1 MTYVYK
7 NLLIVERESSHFESV
22 KMLKDYFNTWF
33 PPRQLFEAESASDK
47 IILYYDDTISTSDNI
62 EPIKNIKYAFDKHY
76 TGTIKILIDAY
87 NIKIIFGDFSSPDT
101 CKKALSM
108 LKDYF
113 IHALKVSSKSD
124 NKLNELKCTVYWKP
138 ELVNIND
145 QGKIIITNLGLLTNL
160 YNLSHTFTSVN
171 IIPENSPIGYKN
183 FPINNEPT
191 IITPQIVDANTS
203 TSSSFII
210 PSTQN
215 TSPTPIIN
223 TPSQHSDP
231 QSNPFSFT
239 PHIPSTTTQSN
250 PFSFTATIP
259 STTTQS
265 NPFSFTATVPSSAT
279 QTNPFSFTPTIPSTT
294 TQSNPF
300 SFTAT
305 VPSSATQT
313 NPFSFTPT
321 IPSTTTQSNPFS
333 FTATVPSSAT
343 QTNPFSF
350 TPTIPST
357 TTQSN
362 PFSFTATVPS
372 SAIQSNPFSSFNSPT
387 LQPQSAPI
395 TSTSFQS
402 RTNPSFNTS
411 YTPSFNTP
419 YNSSFSSPS
428 FKTPQITNVFGQK
441 SNAFTMFGSSVKDS
455 QQENPF
461 NNTSTIF
468 GDNKN
473 IFGYK

>member
-239 PHIPSTTTQSN
+239 
-250 PFSFTATIP
+250 
-259 STTTQS
+259 
-265 NPFSFTATVPSSAT
+265 
-279 QTNPFSFTPTIPSTT
+279 
-294 TQSNPF
+294 
-300 SFTAT
+300 AT